1 MSARASARA
10 DDHER
15 ACAVALSELPMM
27 GPGRLRALLDRW
39 SPSAAWRAVLADRAG
54 DDPRV
59 AVACGTDLVRVR
71 AHWARAAARAD
82 PSASLARTR
91 DLGIAVH
98 LLGEA
103 AYPPEL
109 ADDVE
114 APVVCFVFGDEAKLS
129 AAARVAVIG
138 TRSAT
143 AAGLQTARQ
152 LGRDLADA
160 GVAVVSGLARGI
172 DGAAHAGALAVDGGV
187 PIGVVGSGL
196 DVPYPRANASLWAAV
211 ARSGVLLSEAP
222 PGAPPSA
229 WRFPARNRMI
239 AALADVVVVVESRAS
254 GGSMLT
260 VKEAIVRG
268 RQVMAVPGSVASP
281 ASDGTNQLIYE
292 GCCPVRDAL
301 DVLVALGLSTATR
314 DRGASRRRPRP
325 AGDDARVLDLFAG
338 RDPLDVETVARLAGL
353 SLAETA
359 LALDRLT
366 SSGFVER
373 NGAWWQAR

>member
-1 MSARASARA
+1 MSIAASGRVN
-10 DDHER
+10 DHER
-15 ACAVALSELPMM
+15 GCAVALCELPMM
-27 GPGRLRALLDRW
+27 GPGRLRALLGRW

-59 AVACGTDLVRVR
+59 AAACGTDLALVR
-71 AHWARAAARAD
+71 ARWARAAGRAD
-82 PSASLARTR
+82 PSASLAQARNR
-91 DLGIAVH
+91 GIVVH
-98 LLGEA
+98 LLGETG
-103 AYPPEL
+103 YPSEI
-109 ADDVE
+109 ADDVD
-114 APVVCFVFGDEAKLS
+114 APVVCFIVGDEAQL
-129 AAARVAVIG
+129 AASARVAIIG

-143 AAGLQTARQ
+143 AAGLQIARQ
-152 LGRDLADA
+152 LGADLAAA

-172 DGAAHAGALAVDGGV
+172 DGAAHAGTLTVDSGV

-211 ARSGVLLSEAP
+211 AKAGVLVSEAP

-229 WRFPARNRMI
+229 WRFPARNRII

-260 VKEAIVRG
+260 VKEAIARG

-314 DRGASRRRPRP
+314 DRGAARRRPRP

-338 RDPLDVETVARLAGL
+338 GDPLDIETVARLAGL
-353 SLAETA
+353 SLSDTA
-359 LALDRLT
+359 LTLDRLA
-366 SSGFVER
+366 SNGHIDR